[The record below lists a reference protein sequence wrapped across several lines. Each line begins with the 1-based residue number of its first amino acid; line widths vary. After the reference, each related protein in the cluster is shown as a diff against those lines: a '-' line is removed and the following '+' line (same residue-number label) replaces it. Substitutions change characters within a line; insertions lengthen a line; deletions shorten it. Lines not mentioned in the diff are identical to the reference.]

1 MGKVNISLPDALLEE
16 VDDRA
21 KASRTTRSGFL
32 QEAAAHYL
40 AALDEESAREA
51 RAKRRT
57 EALNKMR
64 SIAPAVGAPDA
75 AKTIRELRDA
85 APRWDEK

>member
-21 KASRTTRSGFL
+21 RATRTTRSGFL

-40 AALDEESAREA
+40 ATLDEKSARET
-51 RAKRRT
+51 REKRRSA
-57 EALNKMR
+57 ALDKMR
-64 SIAPAVGAPDA
+64 SIAPAVGAPDG

-85 APRWDEK
+85 APRWDEE